1 MSLKLKGFPL
11 IAPSAE
17 GGIRHISFFAC
28 CVLPPAPAAQDTRE
42 ILTEQMGGQS
52 EKAKKGKQ
60 PVDGFDQNVYD
71 TGGTPEGLPPAAFT
85 YRLNWGMIAMLF
97 SKLTAKLKGEKL
109 SRKQVLNGLRFF
121 GLLNA
126 GLFITALGIVL
137 FKSPNQFAFGGTSG
151 LSVILAALVPGW
163 NVSAFMWII
172 NLVLVGLGFCLL
184 GWKSMGW
191 TVYSSIA
198 LSFFTSLC
206 EWIWP
211 LAAPLTDDT
220 FLEFCFA
227 VLLPALGSGLV
238 FNVGAS
244 TGGTDILAM
253 ILKKYTSLEIGKALM
268 VSDLGIVAWGAFL
281 FGPRTGMYCIL
292 GMVLKCTVVD
302 SVIES
307 LNLRKV
313 CTIITQHTEEVER
326 FIIEELHRS
335 ATEQPAFGAYTRR
348 EERAIVTVL
357 TRAEATRLRLF
368 LRKLDSGAFI
378 TVVNSSEIIGKGFR
392 SI

>member
-1 MSLKLKGFPL
+1 M
-11 IAPSAE
+11 
-17 GGIRHISFFAC
+17 
-28 CVLPPAPAAQDTRE
+28 
-42 ILTEQMGGQS
+42 
-52 EKAKKGKQ
+52 
-60 PVDGFDQNVYD
+60 
-71 TGGTPEGLPPAAFT
+71 
-85 YRLNWGMIAMLF
+85 
-97 SKLTAKLKGEKL
+97 
-109 SRKQVLNGLRFF
+109 LNGLRFF

-126 GLFITALGIVL
+126 GLFLTALGIVL

-163 NVSAFMWII
+163 NVSAFMWIMDS
-172 NLVLVGLGFCLL
+172 VLVGLGFCLL

-191 TVYSSIA
+191 RAVHSSVA
-198 LSFFTSLC
+198 LLLLYQ
-206 EWIWP
+206 P
-211 LAAPLTDDT
+211 VRVDLAPGRPADGRHLSGI
-220 FLEFCFA
+220 LLRRCC
-227 VLLPALGSGLV
+227 LPALGSGLV
-238 FNVGAS
+238 LHVGAS

-268 VSDLGIVAWGAFL
+268 VSDLGIVAWGAFPL
-281 FGPRTGMYCIL
+281 GPRTG
-292 GMVLKCTVVD
+292 TVPYPGD
-302 SVIES
+302 WRCPNAPWWTAS
-307 LNLRKV
+307 LRAST
-313 CTIITQHTEEVER
+313 CARCAPSITQHTRGGGSVVYHR
-326 FIIEELHRS
+326 GAPHRS